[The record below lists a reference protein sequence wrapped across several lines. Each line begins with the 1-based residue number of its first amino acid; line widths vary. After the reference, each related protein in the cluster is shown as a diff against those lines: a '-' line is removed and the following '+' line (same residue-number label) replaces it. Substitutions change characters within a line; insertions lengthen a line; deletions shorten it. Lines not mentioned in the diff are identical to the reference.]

1 MRLFLDAN
9 VLFSAAHRETGSVRA
24 FFVLAR
30 AGVCELVSSAY
41 AVEEA
46 RRNIL
51 RKYPGRSADLRALT
65 AALTLCG
72 EANRP
77 TLAWAAQHGL
87 PPKDVPIL
95 AAAVQAQVDLLVT
108 GDRTDF
114 GHLYRKTLRG
124 VTILAPVPALEAVLD
139 RR

>member
-9 VLFSAAHRETGSVRA
+9 VLFSAAHRETNSVRI
-24 FFVLAR
+24 FFVLAG
-30 AGVCELVSSAY
+30 AGVCDLVSSAY

-51 RKYPGRSADLRALT
+51 RKYPERASDLLALT
-65 AALTLCG
+65 ATLSLCG

-87 PPKDVPIL
+87 PAKDVPIL
-95 AAAVQAQVDLLVT
+95 AAAVQAQADILVT

-124 VTILAPVPALEAVLD
+124 VRILPPVAALETVLEGP
-139 RR
+139 